1 MYRTMA
7 KCKGLSN
14 SQTYLCTHFLL
25 TKCVCLRGQILWH
38 LDYSLWLLRAGTC
51 SPAVV
56 ELETG
61 DMAAWKKRRWEKL
74 AALCSLVFCFVF
86 SFSHSR
92 GFHPHHKGCCAL
104 HIVQAKE
111 LGHPRCQNWCCRLS
125 RGRHACT
132 RCSVVMLPGWQGFC
146 LQPSW
151 KREHWWT
158 VVRWASSSRR
168 FELLRICAEK
178 SHLYYYQGMVWLR
191 DR

>member
-1 MYRTMA
+1 MDRYYDIWTTVSD
-7 KCKGLSN
+7 CWGLGPVHQQWWNWRLGIWPHGKKKMRKAGSTL
-14 SQTYLCTHFLL
+14 QPGFL
-25 TKCVCLRGQILWH
+25 
-38 LDYSLWLLRAGTC
+38 
-51 SPAVV
+51 
-56 ELETG
+56 
-61 DMAAWKKRRWEKL
+61 
-74 AALCSLVFCFVF
+74 FCFFPSVTPD
-86 SFSHSR
+86 
-92 GFHPHHKGCCAL
+92 GNHPHHKGCCAL

-125 RGRHACT
+125 CGRHACT